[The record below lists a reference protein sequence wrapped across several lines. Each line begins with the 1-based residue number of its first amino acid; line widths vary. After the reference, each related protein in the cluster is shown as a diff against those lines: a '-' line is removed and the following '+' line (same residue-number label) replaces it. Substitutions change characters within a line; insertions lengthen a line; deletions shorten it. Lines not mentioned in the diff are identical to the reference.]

1 MTVRIVTD
9 SSCDLP
15 QKMADA
21 LGIRIVPLSVRFG
34 DTEYIDRT
42 TITATEFWSKC
53 AASATLPETAAPS
66 PGSFEETYR
75 SLAAEGATAIVV
87 VALSSDLSATMQSA
101 ELAARAMADEAAS
114 LRAMQ
119 PSDVA
124 GVVRDL
130 PIAQRQL
137 LAKEMDDDR
146 LTDLHEEMPESDQL
160 ALISN
165 LDINRLIDVL
175 APEIDVRIVDS
186 RNASMGL
193 GLTVLACAEL
203 AKTGASADEVVARA
217 QSVIPRTRVFA
228 ALDTLD
234 NLKKGGRIGGAKAM
248 LATVMSIKPLI
259 SITNGLVEEAGKQRT
274 RSKALAHLVDILR
287 NQEVPIER
295 LAVLNAQCA
304 DIDAFIAMVK
314 EVYTG
319 EIIVGDIGAVIGT
332 HAGQGTIGIVFLLS
346 A

>member
-15 QKMADA
+15 QAMADA

-42 TITATEFWSKC
+42 TITATEFWSQC

-101 ELAARAMADEAAS
+101 ELAARAVS
-114 LRAMQ
+114 
-119 PSDVA
+119 P
-124 GVVRDL
+124 G
-130 PIAQRQL
+130 
-137 LAKEMDDDR
+137 
-146 LTDLHEEMPESDQL
+146 
-160 ALISN
+160 
-165 LDINRLIDVL
+165 
-175 APEIDVRIVDS
+175 IDVRIVDS

-274 RSKALAHLVDILR
+274 RSQALAHLVDILR

>member
-15 QKMADA
+15 QGMADA
-21 LGIRIVPLSVRFG
+21 LGIRIVPLSIRFG

-53 AASATLPETAAPS
+53 AASPTLPETAAPS
-66 PGSFEETYR
+66 PGQFEETYR
-75 SLAAEGATAIVV
+75 SLAAEGATAIIVV
-87 VALSSDLSATMQSA
+87 SLSSDLSATMQSA
-101 ELAARAMADEAAS
+101 ELAARA
-114 LRAMQ
+114 
-119 PSDVA
+119 VA
-124 GVVRDL
+124 PG
-130 PIAQRQL
+130 
-137 LAKEMDDDR
+137 
-146 LTDLHEEMPESDQL
+146 
-160 ALISN
+160 
-165 LDINRLIDVL
+165 
-175 APEIDVRIVDS
+175 IDVRIVDS

-203 AKTGASADEVVARA
+203 AATGASADEVVARA

-259 SITNGLVEEAGKQRT
+259 SIKNGLVAEAGKQRT

-295 LAVLNAQCA
+295 LSVLNAQCS
-304 DIDAFIAMVK
+304 DVDAFVAMVK
-314 EVYTG
+314 EVYSG
-319 EIIVGDIGAVIGT
+319 EIIIGDIGAVIGT

>member
-101 ELAARAMADEAAS
+101 ELAARA
-114 LRAMQ
+114 
-119 PSDVA
+119 VA
-124 GVVRDL
+124 PG
-130 PIAQRQL
+130 
-137 LAKEMDDDR
+137 
-146 LTDLHEEMPESDQL
+146 
-160 ALISN
+160 
-165 LDINRLIDVL
+165 
-175 APEIDVRIVDS
+175 IDVRIVDS

-304 DIDAFIAMVK
+304 DIDAFLAMVK

>member
-15 QKMADA
+15 QAMADA

-101 ELAARAMADEAAS
+101 ELAARA
-114 LRAMQ
+114 
-119 PSDVA
+119 VA
-124 GVVRDL
+124 PG
-130 PIAQRQL
+130 
-137 LAKEMDDDR
+137 
-146 LTDLHEEMPESDQL
+146 
-160 ALISN
+160 
-165 LDINRLIDVL
+165 
-175 APEIDVRIVDS
+175 IDVRIVDS

-259 SITNGLVEEAGKQRT
+259 SVTNGLVEEAGKQRT
-274 RSKALAHLVDILR
+274 RSKALAHLVEILR

-295 LAVLNAQCA
+295 LAILNAQCS
-304 DIDAFIAMVK
+304 DVDAFIAMVK
-314 EVYTG
+314 EVYSG

>member
-15 QKMADA
+15 QAMADA

-101 ELAARAMADEAAS
+101 ELAARA
-114 LRAMQ
+114 
-119 PSDVA
+119 VA
-124 GVVRDL
+124 PG
-130 PIAQRQL
+130 
-137 LAKEMDDDR
+137 
-146 LTDLHEEMPESDQL
+146 
-160 ALISN
+160 
-165 LDINRLIDVL
+165 
-175 APEIDVRIVDS
+175 IDVRIVDS

-203 AKTGASADEVVARA
+203 AKTGASPDEVVARA

>member
-15 QKMADA
+15 QAMADA

-66 PGSFEETYR
+66 PGSYEETYR

-101 ELAARAMADEAAS
+101 ELAARA
-114 LRAMQ
+114 
-119 PSDVA
+119 VA
-124 GVVRDL
+124 PG
-130 PIAQRQL
+130 
-137 LAKEMDDDR
+137 
-146 LTDLHEEMPESDQL
+146 
-160 ALISN
+160 
-165 LDINRLIDVL
+165 
-175 APEIDVRIVDS
+175 IDVRIVDS

-217 QSVIPRTRVFA
+217 QSVIPRVRLFA

-295 LAVLNAQCA
+295 LSILNAQCS
-304 DIDAFIAMVK
+304 DIDAFVAMVK

>member
-15 QKMADA
+15 QGMADA
-21 LGIRIVPLSVRFG
+21 LGIRIVPLSIRFG

-53 AASATLPETAAPS
+53 AASPTLPETAAPS
-66 PGSFEETYR
+66 PGQFEETYR
-75 SLAAEGATAIVV
+75 SLAAEGATAIIVV
-87 VALSSDLSATMQSA
+87 SLSSDLSATMQSA
-101 ELAARAMADEAAS
+101 ELAARA
-114 LRAMQ
+114 
-119 PSDVA
+119 VA
-124 GVVRDL
+124 PG
-130 PIAQRQL
+130 
-137 LAKEMDDDR
+137 
-146 LTDLHEEMPESDQL
+146 
-160 ALISN
+160 
-165 LDINRLIDVL
+165 
-175 APEIDVRIVDS
+175 IDVRIVDS

-203 AKTGASADEVVARA
+203 AATGASADEVVARA

-259 SITNGLVEEAGKQRT
+259 SITNGLVAEAGKQRT

-295 LAVLNAQCA
+295 LSVLNAQCS
-304 DIDAFIAMVK
+304 DVDAFVAMVK
-314 EVYTG
+314 EVYSG
-319 EIIVGDIGAVIGT
+319 EIIIGDIGAVIGT

>member
-15 QKMADA
+15 QAMADA

-101 ELAARAMADEAAS
+101 ELAARA
-114 LRAMQ
+114 
-119 PSDVA
+119 VA
-124 GVVRDL
+124 PG
-130 PIAQRQL
+130 
-137 LAKEMDDDR
+137 
-146 LTDLHEEMPESDQL
+146 
-160 ALISN
+160 
-165 LDINRLIDVL
+165 
-175 APEIDVRIVDS
+175 IDVRIVDS

-203 AKTGASADEVVARA
+203 AKTGASADDVVARA

-295 LAVLNAQCA
+295 LAVLNAKCA

>member
-15 QKMADA
+15 QAMADA
-21 LGIRIVPLSVRFG
+21 LGIRIVPLTVRCG
-34 DTEYIDRT
+34 DTEYVDRT
-42 TITATEFWSKC
+42 TITATEFWSQC

-66 PGSFEETYR
+66 QGSFELTYR

-101 ELAARAMADEAAS
+101 ELAARA
-114 LRAMQ
+114 
-119 PSDVA
+119 VA
-124 GVVRDL
+124 PG
-130 PIAQRQL
+130 
-137 LAKEMDDDR
+137 
-146 LTDLHEEMPESDQL
+146 
-160 ALISN
+160 
-165 LDINRLIDVL
+165 
-175 APEIDVRIVDS
+175 IDVRIVDS

-304 DIDAFIAMVK
+304 DIDAFLAMVK
-314 EVYTG
+314 EVYAG

>member
-15 QKMADA
+15 QAMADA

-42 TITATEFWSKC
+42 TITATEFWSQC

-66 PGSFEETYR
+66 QGSFEETYR

-101 ELAARAMADEAAS
+101 VLAARA
-114 LRAMQ
+114 
-119 PSDVA
+119 VA
-124 GVVRDL
+124 PG
-130 PIAQRQL
+130 
-137 LAKEMDDDR
+137 
-146 LTDLHEEMPESDQL
+146 
-160 ALISN
+160 
-165 LDINRLIDVL
+165 
-175 APEIDVRIVDS
+175 IDVRIVDS

-203 AKTGASADEVVARA
+203 ASTGASADEVVARA

-304 DIDAFIAMVK
+304 DIDAFVAMVK

>member
-101 ELAARAMADEAAS
+101 ELAARV
-114 LRAMQ
+114 
-119 PSDVA
+119 VA
-124 GVVRDL
+124 PG
-130 PIAQRQL
+130 
-137 LAKEMDDDR
+137 
-146 LTDLHEEMPESDQL
+146 
-160 ALISN
+160 
-165 LDINRLIDVL
+165 
-175 APEIDVRIVDS
+175 IDVRIVDS

>member
-15 QKMADA
+15 HAMADA

-42 TITATEFWSKC
+42 TITSAEFWSKC
-53 AASATLPETAAPS
+53 AASSTLPETAAPS
-66 PGSFEETYR
+66 PGSYEETYR

-101 ELAARAMADEAAS
+101 ELAARA
-114 LRAMQ
+114 
-119 PSDVA
+119 VA
-124 GVVRDL
+124 PG
-130 PIAQRQL
+130 
-137 LAKEMDDDR
+137 
-146 LTDLHEEMPESDQL
+146 
-160 ALISN
+160 
-165 LDINRLIDVL
+165 
-175 APEIDVRIVDS
+175 IDVRIVDS
-186 RNASMGL
+186 RSASMGL

-274 RSKALAHLVDILR
+274 RSKALAHLVDIVR

-295 LAVLNAQCA
+295 LAVLNAQCS

>member
-15 QKMADA
+15 QAMADA

-66 PGSFEETYR
+66 PGSYEETYR

-101 ELAARAMADEAAS
+101 ELAARA
-114 LRAMQ
+114 
-119 PSDVA
+119 VA
-124 GVVRDL
+124 PG
-130 PIAQRQL
+130 
-137 LAKEMDDDR
+137 
-146 LTDLHEEMPESDQL
+146 
-160 ALISN
+160 
-165 LDINRLIDVL
+165 
-175 APEIDVRIVDS
+175 IDVRIVDS

-295 LAVLNAQCA
+295 LAVLNAQCS

>member
-15 QKMADA
+15 QGMADA
-21 LGIRIVPLSVRFG
+21 LGIRIVPLSIRFG

-53 AASATLPETAAPS
+53 AASPTLPETAAPS
-66 PGSFEETYR
+66 PGQFEETYR

-87 VALSSDLSATMQSA
+87 VSLSSDLSATMQSA
-101 ELAARAMADEAAS
+101 ELAARA
-114 LRAMQ
+114 
-119 PSDVA
+119 VA
-124 GVVRDL
+124 PG
-130 PIAQRQL
+130 
-137 LAKEMDDDR
+137 
-146 LTDLHEEMPESDQL
+146 
-160 ALISN
+160 
-165 LDINRLIDVL
+165 
-175 APEIDVRIVDS
+175 IDVRIVDS

-203 AKTGASADEVVARA
+203 AATGASADEVVARA

-259 SITNGLVEEAGKQRT
+259 SITNGLVAEAGKQRT

-295 LAVLNAQCA
+295 LSVLNAQCS
-304 DIDAFIAMVK
+304 DVDAFVAMVK
-314 EVYTG
+314 EVYSG
-319 EIIVGDIGAVIGT
+319 EIIIGDIGAVIGT

>member
-15 QKMADA
+15 QAMADA

-66 PGSFEETYR
+66 PCSFEETYR
-75 SLAAEGATAIVV
+75 SLAAEGATSIVV

-101 ELAARAMADEAAS
+101 ELAARA
-114 LRAMQ
+114 
-119 PSDVA
+119 VA
-124 GVVRDL
+124 PG
-130 PIAQRQL
+130 
-137 LAKEMDDDR
+137 
-146 LTDLHEEMPESDQL
+146 
-160 ALISN
+160 
-165 LDINRLIDVL
+165 
-175 APEIDVRIVDS
+175 IDVRIVDS

>member
-15 QKMADA
+15 QGMADA
-21 LGIRIVPLSVRFG
+21 LGIRIVPLSIRFG

-53 AASATLPETAAPS
+53 AASPTLPETAAPS
-66 PGSFEETYR
+66 PGQFEETYR

-87 VALSSDLSATMQSA
+87 VSLSSDLSATMQSA
-101 ELAARAMADEAAS
+101 ELAARA
-114 LRAMQ
+114 
-119 PSDVA
+119 VA
-124 GVVRDL
+124 PG
-130 PIAQRQL
+130 
-137 LAKEMDDDR
+137 
-146 LTDLHEEMPESDQL
+146 
-160 ALISN
+160 
-165 LDINRLIDVL
+165 
-175 APEIDVRIVDS
+175 IDVRIVDS

-203 AKTGASADEVVARA
+203 AATGASVDEVVARA

-259 SITNGLVEEAGKQRT
+259 SITNGLVAEAGKQRT

-295 LAVLNAQCA
+295 LSVLNAQCS
-304 DIDAFIAMVK
+304 DVDAFVAMVK
-314 EVYTG
+314 EVYSG
-319 EIIVGDIGAVIGT
+319 EIIIGDIGAVIGT

>member
-15 QKMADA
+15 QAMADA

-101 ELAARAMADEAAS
+101 ELAARA
-114 LRAMQ
+114 
-119 PSDVA
+119 VA
-124 GVVRDL
+124 PG
-130 PIAQRQL
+130 
-137 LAKEMDDDR
+137 
-146 LTDLHEEMPESDQL
+146 
-160 ALISN
+160 
-165 LDINRLIDVL
+165 
-175 APEIDVRIVDS
+175 IDVRIVDS

-203 AKTGASADEVVARA
+203 AQTGASADDVVARA

-287 NQEVPIER
+287 HQEVPIER

-304 DIDAFIAMVK
+304 DIDAFVAMVK

>member
-15 QKMADA
+15 QGMADA
-21 LGIRIVPLSVRFG
+21 LGIRIVPLSIRFG

-53 AASATLPETAAPS
+53 AASPTLPETAAPS
-66 PGSFEETYR
+66 PGQFEETYR

-87 VALSSDLSATMQSA
+87 VSLSSDLSATMQSA
-101 ELAARAMADEAAS
+101 ELAARAVT
-114 LRAMQ
+114 
-119 PSDVA
+119 P
-124 GVVRDL
+124 G
-130 PIAQRQL
+130 
-137 LAKEMDDDR
+137 
-146 LTDLHEEMPESDQL
+146 
-160 ALISN
+160 
-165 LDINRLIDVL
+165 
-175 APEIDVRIVDS
+175 IDVRIVDS

-203 AKTGASADEVVARA
+203 AATGASADEVVARA

-259 SITNGLVEEAGKQRT
+259 SITNGLVAEAGKQRT

-295 LAVLNAQCA
+295 LSVLNAQCS
-304 DIDAFIAMVK
+304 DVDAFVAMVK
-314 EVYTG
+314 EVYSC
-319 EIIVGDIGAVIGT
+319 EIIIGDIGAVIGT

>member
-15 QKMADA
+15 QAMADA

-101 ELAARAMADEAAS
+101 ELAARA
-114 LRAMQ
+114 
-119 PSDVA
+119 V
-124 GVVRDL
+124 
-130 PIAQRQL
+130 
-137 LAKEMDDDR
+137 
-146 LTDLHEEMPESDQL
+146 
-160 ALISN
+160 
-165 LDINRLIDVL
+165 

-217 QSVIPRTRVFA
+217 QSVIPHTRVFA

-314 EVYTG
+314 EVYSG

>member
-15 QKMADA
+15 QAMADT

-66 PGSFEETYR
+66 QGNFEETYR

-101 ELAARAMADEAAS
+101 VLAARA
-114 LRAMQ
+114 
-119 PSDVA
+119 VA
-124 GVVRDL
+124 PG
-130 PIAQRQL
+130 
-137 LAKEMDDDR
+137 
-146 LTDLHEEMPESDQL
+146 
-160 ALISN
+160 
-165 LDINRLIDVL
+165 
-175 APEIDVRIVDS
+175 IDVRIVDS

-203 AKTGASADEVVARA
+203 ASTGASADEVVARA

-304 DIDAFIAMVK
+304 DIDSFIAMVK

-332 HAGQGTIGIVFLLS
+332 HAGQGTIGIVFRL
-346 A
+346 AE

>member
-15 QKMADA
+15 QAMADA

-66 PGSFEETYR
+66 PGSYEETYR

-101 ELAARAMADEAAS
+101 ELAARA
-114 LRAMQ
+114 
-119 PSDVA
+119 VA
-124 GVVRDL
+124 PG
-130 PIAQRQL
+130 
-137 LAKEMDDDR
+137 
-146 LTDLHEEMPESDQL
+146 
-160 ALISN
+160 
-165 LDINRLIDVL
+165 
-175 APEIDVRIVDS
+175 IDVRIVDS

-217 QSVIPRTRVFA
+217 HSVIPRTRVFA

-295 LAVLNAQCA
+295 LSILNAQCS
-304 DIDAFIAMVK
+304 DIDAFVAMVK

>member
-15 QKMADA
+15 QAMADA

-75 SLAAEGATAIVV
+75 SLAAEGATAIIV

-101 ELAARAMADEAAS
+101 ELAARA
-114 LRAMQ
+114 
-119 PSDVA
+119 VA
-124 GVVRDL
+124 PG
-130 PIAQRQL
+130 
-137 LAKEMDDDR
+137 
-146 LTDLHEEMPESDQL
+146 
-160 ALISN
+160 
-165 LDINRLIDVL
+165 
-175 APEIDVRIVDS
+175 IDVRIVDS

-304 DIDAFIAMVK
+304 DIDAFLAMVK
-314 EVYTG
+314 EVYSG

>member
-15 QKMADA
+15 QAMADA

-101 ELAARAMADEAAS
+101 ELAARA
-114 LRAMQ
+114 
-119 PSDVA
+119 VA
-124 GVVRDL
+124 PG
-130 PIAQRQL
+130 
-137 LAKEMDDDR
+137 
-146 LTDLHEEMPESDQL
+146 
-160 ALISN
+160 
-165 LDINRLIDVL
+165 
-175 APEIDVRIVDS
+175 IDVRIVDS

-259 SITNGLVEEAGKQRT
+259 SVTNGLVEEAGKQRT
-274 RSKALAHLVDILR
+274 RSKALAHLVEILR

-295 LAVLNAQCA
+295 LAILNAQCS
-304 DIDAFIAMVK
+304 DVDAFIAMVK
-314 EVYTG
+314 EVYSG
-319 EIIVGDIGAVIGT
+319 EISVGDIGAVIGT